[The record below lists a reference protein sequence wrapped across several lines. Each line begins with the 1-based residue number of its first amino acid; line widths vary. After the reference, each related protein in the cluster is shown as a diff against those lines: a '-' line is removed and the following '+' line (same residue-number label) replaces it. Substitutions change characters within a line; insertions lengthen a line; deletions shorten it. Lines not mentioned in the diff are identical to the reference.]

1 MQVENPEVME
11 QAGVREHLDYRE
23 RMINAVLRSGK
34 FYQATHTC
42 NLELLG
48 FGGMLLF
55 GDTSETTTAR
65 FECCTAGTYCVAHD
79 ADGEL
84 SDVTRRRRMSAI
96 QLKRKYGEDKLSK
109 STKEL
114 LEHAPHTKVDVVHV
128 VVPRQDYDKTKI
140 DNLNMPWSSIMY
152 EDFPNA
158 EEEVSDVLSESG
170 YHEMPYFYAPFSD
183 VGASDYG
190 MGAGHLLVG
199 HSRQLNET
207 ERQKILAF
215 QKMVNPPMKKP
226 AAMTGRLNIGPGQE
240 NVVSG
245 SDPNGLAPLYE
256 VPVQGYQAALVE
268 IKDIMERIAVVAKAD
283 VFVTMPLELRPAG
296 MTATEYMGHQREK
309 LQQAAPFVS
318 IYEPSVLDK
327 VITMVNNRLD
337 RKGAYPE
344 APPALVEAGQIEIVY
359 ISSIAKALK
368 QVGADS
374 TRALLVDVVAM
385 AEAQINAGQQPT
397 VIHKVDFPQAADEIA
412 NGLGAPGRVIVDDET
427 FNKKVAEEA
436 EQKAAE
442 AQALQQK
449 EAAESMAKLGNVKTG
464 EDTIAGQIMKQSTPQ
479 E

>member
-1 MQVENPEVME
+1 
-11 QAGVREHLDYRE
+11 
-23 RMINAVLRSGK
+23 MINAVLRSGK
-34 FYQATHTC
+34 FYQAVHTS

-55 GDTSETTTAR
+55 GDTSENTTAR
-65 FECCTAGTYCVAHD
+65 FENCTTGTFCVAHD

-96 QLKRKYGEDKLSK
+96 QLKRKYGEDKLSN
-109 STKEL
+109 STKAL
-114 LEHAPHTKVDVVHV
+114 LKHAPHTKVDVVHV
-128 VVPRQDYDKTKI
+128 VTPRADYDKTKI

-170 YHEMPYFYAPFSD
+170 YHEMPYFYAPFSQ
-183 VGASDYG
+183 VGASEYG
-190 MGAGHLLVG
+190 MGPGHLLVG

-226 AAMTGRLNIGPGQE
+226 AAMKARLNIGPGQE
-240 NVVSG
+240 NIMSG

-268 IKDIMERIAVVAKAD
+268 IKDIMERIAVVAKSD

-327 VITMVNNRLD
+327 VITMVNNR
-337 RKGAYPE
+337 
-344 APPALVEAGQIEIVY
+344 
-359 ISSIAKALK
+359 
-368 QVGADS
+368 
-374 TRALLVDVVAM
+374 
-385 AEAQINAGQQPT
+385 
-397 VIHKVDFPQAADEIA
+397 
-412 NGLGAPGRVIVDDET
+412 
-427 FNKKVAEEA
+427 
-436 EQKAAE
+436 
-442 AQALQQK
+442 
-449 EAAESMAKLGNVKTG
+449 
-464 EDTIAGQIMKQSTPQ
+464 
-479 E
+479 